1 MAKRM
6 DRVPLGLSFGAVA
19 ATYDRVRP
27 RYLDRLLDRAQ
38 ETLELAPSA
47 HVLDLGAGTG
57 RLTRELMRRFERVV
71 AVEPDDKMRALID
84 AGTILSGSAETIPL
98 ESASVDA
105 AFVGEAF
112 HWFDAPRAIAEL
124 ARVLVPHGGLALI
137 STHWWETEPP
147 LPSAAEALL
156 REPYRRFEEERRP
169 RWDDAF
175 ETSQFEPLRRERF
188 EEAINVDADA
198 LLELY
203 STTSSLAALP
213 DNERIDLLAAVRT
226 KLTGPYRLPIRHEL
240 AWTRL
245 ITQPARVEGHS

>member
-1 MAKRM
+1 MGKRV
-6 DRVPLGLSFGAVA
+6 DRTPLGLSFGAVA

-27 RYLDRLLDRAQ
+27 PYLSRLLDRAQ
-38 ETLELAPSA
+38 QSLELEPSA

-57 RLTRELMRRFERVV
+57 RLTRELVRRFARVV
-71 AVEPDDKMRALID
+71 AVEPDGNMRALID
-84 AGTILSGSAETIPL
+84 AGTVLSGSAETIPL
-98 ESASVDA
+98 RSASVDA

-112 HWFDAPRAIAEL
+112 HWFDAPQAIAEL
-124 ARVLVPHGGLALI
+124 ARVLVPRGGLALI

-147 LPSAAEALL
+147 VPDAAQTLL
-156 REPYRRFEEERRP
+156 GEPYRCFEDERPP

-175 ETSQFEPLRRERF
+175 VASPFESLRRESF
-188 EEAINVDADA
+188 EEEISVDADA

-213 DNERIDLLAAVRT
+213 DNERSDLLAALRT
-226 KLTGPYRLPIRHEL
+226 MLTGPYRLPIKHEL

-245 ITQPARVEGHS
+245 A